1 MYYRS
6 TIVPIV
12 SVPVIAPDTPCG
24 IVRMTGLRLYLPL
37 PVRTIDW
44 AASKSNNNVYATF
57 ATKSSTKNVEIVAQL
72 ANPEDS
78 IEKYTHISYT
88 KSA

>member
-37 PVRTIDW
+37 PVRTID
-44 AASKSNNNVYATF
+44 
-57 ATKSSTKNVEIVAQL
+57 
-72 ANPEDS
+72 
-78 IEKYTHISYT
+78 
-88 KSA
+88 